1 MEKVKIIQNKE
12 QYQTKF
18 FITSL
23 YDSLVNNK
31 YLFLL
36 ATQLVKIISPNNNI

>member
-1 MEKVKIIQNKE
+1 MENIKIIQNKE
-12 QYQTKF
+12 QCQTKF
-18 FITSL
+18 FITSF

-36 ATQLVKIISPNNNI
+36 AIYMIR